1 MRKLGFEWPWK
12 TKKKSFFCWDQT
24 WPTDHYVLQSFW
36 NFSTKKVY
44 INLSKILLTFMFSWN
59 NPSIQIKSG
68 QPNSDSP
75 PEDQSALIMIHYDQ
89 QFMIEKRRF
98 RNPSLLSDGS
108 ISRPCIFSVSQ
119 NLLRQCIASVSQK
132 IFCRD
137 LWNVKLDGVPQRPP
151 PHGWP
156 IWAFR
161 LSN

>member
-1 MRKLGFEWPWK
+1 M
-12 TKKKSFFCWDQT
+12 FCKASEISL
-24 WPTDHYVLQSFW
+24 P
-36 NFSTKKVY
+36 KKVIL

-59 NPSIQIKSG
+59 NPSIQITIKV
-68 QPNSDSP
+68 QQNSDSP
-75 PEDQSALIMIHYDQ
+75 LKDQSALIMIHYDQ

-98 RNPSLLSDGS
+98 RNQSLLSDGS

-151 PHGWP
+151 PTGGQFGP
-156 IWAFR
+156 LGFR
-161 LSN
+161 INSTSTFFIFAGLMYPELPQDMG